1 MQNTSGGIQHIL
13 LRLILLERVNT
24 VKKPQMNN
32 FDCMG
37 FSFYLSG
44 FQGDTDKRSLSVFN
58 LNPHIL

>member
-32 FDCMG
+32 FDCIG
-37 FSFYLSG
+37 LWHRESPLEKG
-44 FQGDTDKRSLSVFN
+44 ARGL
-58 LNPHIL
+58 